1 MWNLSHWTTREI
13 LVFVVVVFFS
23 FFKLINIF
31 LAVSGLCCCMQAF
44 SSCSEQGQLS
54 NCGVRTSHWVAS
66 LVGEPR
72 ILVLRLQ

>member
-1 MWNLSHWTTREI
+1 M
-13 LVFVVVVFFS
+13 FVVVVVFL

-31 LAVSGLCCCMQAF
+31 LAGSGLCCCMQAF

-54 NCGVRTSHWVAS
+54 SGGARTSHWVAS